1 MNCAKLYESIK
12 EDPEGVRARI
22 RATYRDRIAADEKHQ
37 TSTLGMDIERAS
49 QDATTE
55 ANGHS
60 AGHLMT
66 DIIASV
72 QQTSPEPAL

>member
-1 MNCAKLYESIK
+1 MNCVELYESIK
-12 EDPEGVRARI
+12 QDPEGVRAKI
-22 RATYRDRIAADEKHQ
+22 RAAYCGQIAADEKGQ

-49 QDATTE
+49 QPATTE